1 MDAIDQVRRLRTAEG
16 RRTARRKA
24 WERARARRLGSPGAQ
39 VATGARFTGAGTVR
53 LGRRSRVKED
63 AQVYVAPG
71 AELVLGA
78 GAAIGIR
85 NIVNVAV
92 SVRIG
97 DRSRLSWDCQIT
109 DTDYHTV
116 VGPDG
121 VPRPSTKP
129 VVIGEHVLVGARA
142 MILKGVTI
150 GDGAVVAAGAVVTK
164 DVPPGIVV
172 GGNPARQIGV
182 ASDWY

>member
-1 MDAIDQVRRLRTAEG
+1 VDLGSVLDHLRTRDGRRLV
-16 RRTARRKA
+16 RRKA
-24 WERARARRLGSPGAQ
+24 WERTRARRMGHPGAQ
-39 VATGARFTGAGTVR
+39 VAAGARFTGRGSIR
-53 LGRRSRVKED
+53 LGRGSRVKED

-71 AELVLGA
+71 AELVLGE

-85 NIVNVAV
+85 NIVNVAA

-97 DRSRLSWDCQIT
+97 NRSRLSWDCQVT

-116 VGPDG
+116 VGADG
-121 VPRPSTKP
+121 VPRPPTKP
-129 VVIGEHVLVGARA
+129 VVIGEHVLIGSRA

-150 GDGAVVAAGAVVTK
+150 GDGAIVAAGAVVTK
-164 DVPPGIVV
+164 DVPPGVIV